1 MKETKISDIERINV
15 IVLVIGSILAMV
27 IMREF
32 KYVFSFAVA
41 SAIMTLNFRFLKK
54 IIEGGLLLAENKK
67 IELAVKLPLKFLILV
82 AFIAVVVIYGDIDL
96 VFFLV
101 GLSTVFISVVI
112 NQFSGLWNPAVK
124 RRQNNGALL
133 VMGRSLS
140 SSERPTAC
148 I

>member
-1 MKETKISDIERINV
+1 MKETKIRDIERINI

-54 IIEGGLLLAENKK
+54 IIEGGLLEAENKK

-82 AFIAVVVIYGDIDL
+82 AFIAIIVIYGDINL

-124 RRQNNGALL
+124 RRQKNGA
-133 VMGRSLS
+133 
-140 SSERPTAC
+140 
-148 I
+148 

>member
-1 MKETKISDIERINV
+1 MKETTISDIERINV

-54 IIEGGLLLAENKK
+54 IIEGGLLEAKNKK

-82 AFIAVVVIYGDIDL
+82 ALIAVVVIYGDIDL
-96 VFFLV
+96 VFFLI

-124 RRQNNGALL
+124 RRQNNGA
-133 VMGRSLS
+133 
-140 SSERPTAC
+140 
-148 I
+148 

>member
-1 MKETKISDIERINV
+1 MKETKLSNIERINV
-15 IVLVIGSILAMV
+15 LVLVIGSILAMV

-54 IIEGGLLLAENKK
+54 IIEGGLLEAENKK

-112 NQFSGLWNPAVK
+112 NQFSGLWNPAAK
-124 RRQNNGALL
+124 RRQKNGA
-133 VMGRSLS
+133 
-140 SSERPTAC
+140 
-148 I
+148 

>member
-1 MKETKISDIERINV
+1 MKETKISDIERINI

-54 IIEGGLLLAENKK
+54 IIEGGLLEAENKK
-67 IELAVKLPLKFLILV
+67 IELAIKLPLKFLILV

-112 NQFSGLWNPAVK
+112 NQFSGLWNSAVK
-124 RRQNNGALL
+124 RRQNNGA
-133 VMGRSLS
+133 
-140 SSERPTAC
+140 
-148 I
+148 

>member
-1 MKETKISDIERINV
+1 MKETKISDIERINI

-54 IIEGGLLLAENKK
+54 IIEGGLLEAKNKK

-82 AFIAVVVIYGDIDL
+82 AFIAVVVIFGDIDL

-112 NQFSGLWNPAVK
+112 NQFSGLWNPAAK
-124 RRQNNGALL
+124 RRQKNGA
-133 VMGRSLS
+133 
-140 SSERPTAC
+140 
-148 I
+148 

>member
-1 MKETKISDIERINV
+1 MKETKISDIERINI

-54 IIEGGLLLAENKK
+54 IIEGGLLEAKNKK

-124 RRQNNGALL
+124 RRQNNGA
-133 VMGRSLS
+133 
-140 SSERPTAC
+140 
-148 I
+148 

>member
-54 IIEGGLLLAENKK
+54 IIEGGLLMAENKK

-124 RRQNNGALL
+124 RRQNNGA
-133 VMGRSLS
+133 
-140 SSERPTAC
+140 
-148 I
+148 

>member
-54 IIEGGLLLAENKK
+54 IIEGGLLEAENKK

-124 RRQNNGALL
+124 RRQNNGA
-133 VMGRSLS
+133 
-140 SSERPTAC
+140 
-148 I
+148 

>member
-1 MKETKISDIERINV
+1 MKETKISDIERINI

-54 IIEGGLLLAENKK
+54 IIEGGLLEAENKK

-82 AFIAVVVIYGDIDL
+82 AFIAIIVIYGDINL

-124 RRQNNGALL
+124 RRQNNGA
-133 VMGRSLS
+133 
-140 SSERPTAC
+140 
-148 I
+148 

>member
-1 MKETKISDIERINV
+1 MKETKISDIQRINV

-54 IIEGGLLLAENKK
+54 IIEGGLLEAKNKK

-82 AFIAVVVIYGDIDL
+82 AFIAIVVIYGDIDL

-112 NQFSGLWNPAVK
+112 NQFSGLWNPAAK
-124 RRQNNGALL
+124 RRQKNGA
-133 VMGRSLS
+133 
-140 SSERPTAC
+140 
-148 I
+148 

>member
-1 MKETKISDIERINV
+1 MKETKISDIERINI

-54 IIEGGLLLAENKK
+54 IIEGGLLEAENKK

-82 AFIAVVVIYGDIDL
+82 AFIAIIVIYGDIDL

-112 NQFSGLWNPAVK
+112 NQFSGLWNPAAK
-124 RRQNNGALL
+124 RRQKNGA
-133 VMGRSLS
+133 
-140 SSERPTAC
+140 
-148 I
+148 

>member
-15 IVLVIGSILAMV
+15 FVLVIGSILAMV

-54 IIEGGLLLAENKK
+54 IIEGGLLEAKNKK
-67 IELAVKLPLKFLILV
+67 IELAVKLPIKFLILV

-124 RRQNNGALL
+124 RRQNNGA
-133 VMGRSLS
+133 
-140 SSERPTAC
+140 
-148 I
+148 

>member
-1 MKETKISDIERINV
+1 MKETKLSDIERINV
-15 IVLVIGSILAMV
+15 LVLVIGSILAMV

-54 IIEGGLLLAENKK
+54 IIEGGLLKAENKK
-67 IELAVKLPLKFLILV
+67 IELAIKLPLKFFVLV
-82 AFIAVVVIYGDIDL
+82 ALIAVVVIYGDINL
-96 VFFLV
+96 IFFLV

-124 RRQNNGALL
+124 RRQNNGA
-133 VMGRSLS
+133 
-140 SSERPTAC
+140 
-148 I
+148 

>member
-15 IVLVIGSILAMV
+15 IILVIGSILAMV

-54 IIEGGLLLAENKK
+54 IIEGGLLEAKNKK

-82 AFIAVVVIYGDIDL
+82 AFIAVVVIYGDINL
-96 VFFLV
+96 IFFLV

-124 RRQNNGALL
+124 RRQNNGA
-133 VMGRSLS
+133 
-140 SSERPTAC
+140 
-148 I
+148 

>member
-41 SAIMTLNFRFLKK
+41 SAIVTLNFRFLKK
-54 IIEGGLLLAENKK
+54 IIEGGLLKAENKK

-82 AFIAVVVIYGDIDL
+82 TFIAVVVIYGDINL
-96 VFFLV
+96 VFFLI

-112 NQFSGLWNPAVK
+112 NQFSGLWKPAVK
-124 RRQNNGALL
+124 RRQNNGA
-133 VMGRSLS
+133 
-140 SSERPTAC
+140 
-148 I
+148 

>member
-1 MKETKISDIERINV
+1 MKETKISDIERINI

-54 IIEGGLLLAENKK
+54 IIEGGLLEAKNKK
-67 IELAVKLPLKFLILV
+67 IELAVKLPLKFFILV

-124 RRQNNGALL
+124 RRQNNGA
-133 VMGRSLS
+133 
-140 SSERPTAC
+140 
-148 I
+148 

>member
-1 MKETKISDIERINV
+1 MKMKETKISDIERINI

-54 IIEGGLLLAENKK
+54 IIEGGLLMAENKK

-82 AFIAVVVIYGDIDL
+82 AFIAVVVIYGDINL
-96 VFFLV
+96 IFFLV

-124 RRQNNGALL
+124 RRQNNGA
-133 VMGRSLS
+133 
-140 SSERPTAC
+140 
-148 I
+148 